1 VDEEEKRDRFK
12 MTPEQRK
19 ALEEHVN
26 EIAKILHID
35 AVEQGMKMSGLGEIE
50 QTVREQVQRYVSPRL
65 GIFLSPL
72 VLAKIEEQRER

>member
-1 VDEEEKRDRFK
+1 

-26 EIAKILHID
+26 EIAKILHAD
-35 AVEQGMKMSGLGEIE
+35 AVEEGMELNGLGEIE
-50 QTVREQVQRYVSPRL
+50 QTVRHQVQKYVSPRL

-72 VLAKIEEQRER
+72 VLGTIEEKREK

>member
-1 VDEEEKRDRFK
+1 

-26 EIAKILHID
+26 EIAKILHAD

-50 QTVREQVQRYVSPRL
+50 QTVRHQVQTYVSPRL

-72 VLAKIEEQRER
+72 VLGKTEEKRER